1 MNWAKALLWANTVYI
16 VAICFAAA
24 ATILVSFFASRL
36 SLQKDTELDRFR
48 TQSATDIAKANLRA
62 GEARA
67 QAATATEGQK
77 KLETALEQAKVRQE
91 ELRRQNLEL
100 QSEVEREHL
109 ARLQI
114 EERLAPRKLT
124 GGQIRAVAA
133 KLLPFA
139 GQKVQ
144 LVVSPPESEPMRIGD
159 LILSALKESG
169 WNPGTLV
176 GSDVARSVSGIL
188 IEIKPG
194 ADQKTVAA
202 AHALASALRSE
213 NLVVSGPQPA
223 DPHSITGVFTGGEI
237 KDAKIMVTIGSK

>member
-24 ATILVSFFASRL
+24 VTILVSFFASRL
-36 SLQKDTELDRFR
+36 SLQKDAELDRFR

-159 LILSALKESG
+159 LILS
-169 WNPGTLV
+169 
-176 GSDVARSVSGIL
+176 
-188 IEIKPG
+188 
-194 ADQKTVAA
+194 
-202 AHALASALRSE
+202 
-213 NLVVSGPQPA
+213 
-223 DPHSITGVFTGGEI
+223 
-237 KDAKIMVTIGSK
+237 GSKSLAGTPER